1 MEGFCMKMIRFLCVL
16 LAVLCVWLPAASAQ
30 SGTYSPQTKALL
42 SKLQSMGHG
51 YHSDAEW
58 AELFAQVDGEE
69 SKAQGERDWNTV
81 VEVNVIKAMVYSDM
95 LGEHQKAL
103 SILQDTKRSYRDQG
117 VPALR
122 RVYVR
127 EAEVYSKMGDG
138 EAINDLIKEYKKS
151 PLYDPQPYTYS
162 GGQGRDVPL
171 AIVRPNDR
179 GDSSLTVTA
188 METFRMQARFAP
200 GSAFPAFSG
209 MAADGNP
216 VSLDSLKGKVVLLD
230 FWMPNWEPWKREV
243 PGMVELYRSY
253 GSRGFEIVGFNVAP
267 GAAVSPEFL
276 RAYSMSWPQ
285 VTPDPAL
292 LRKLGIFGEA
302 TSFLIDRNGQI
313 VGRDLKGSELTE
325 AVKKSLGLP

>member
-1 MEGFCMKMIRFLCVL
+1 MKTIRIISAFLV
-16 LAVLCVWLPAASAQ
+16 VVCVWSLPAFAQ
-30 SGTYSPQTKALL
+30 GVAYSPETKALL

-51 YHSDAEW
+51 YHPDAEW
-58 AELFAQVDGEE
+58 AELFAQIDSQET
-69 SKAQGERDWNTV
+69 KAQGERDWDTV

-95 LGEHQKAL
+95 MGDHQKAL
-103 SILQDTKRSYRDQG
+103 SILQDMKRRYRDQG

-122 RVYVR
+122 KVYVR
-127 EAEVYSKMGDG
+127 EAEVCSKMGDE
-138 EAINDLIKEYKKS
+138 EAINDLIKEYRKS

-162 GGQGRDVPL
+162 GGQGRNVPL

-200 GSAFPAFSG
+200 GKPFPEFSG
-209 MAADGNP
+209 AGLDGSP
-216 VSLDSLKGKVVLLD
+216 VSLGGLKGKVVLLD

-267 GAAVSPEFL
+267 GGSASTDFL
-276 RAYSMSWPQ
+276 RAYGMSWPQ
-285 VTPDPAL
+285 VSPDPAL

-302 TSFLIDRNGQI
+302 TSFLIDRNGLI
-313 VGRDLKGSELTE
+313 VGRDLKGSDLTD
-325 AVKKSLGLP
+325 AVKRALGAP